1 VGSSIEGSCLPHC
14 RFVAAVPHSAADALL
29 LRHEAVL
36 LAAIVPIVIP
46 FDHGA
51 RGGSC
56 AALGGALTRA
66 ALGSHLPN
74 AEHIADGDALLNV
87 PEVPTEDRCS
97 ALATLASTAAATA
110 LLRRR
115 AGGVSAAAAASLARH
130 ATTTSELR
138 RKTTIKMTFRLHTF
152 FDSSCARSGRSTTQI
167 LVWSDFDSFAS
178 TFDFP
183 QISHTGKCQTLRRP
197 TRHEPARGRASSA
210 RGSRT
215 ERGSDDADHGAN
227 GAQLLKRKVQ
237 SSTDNCNCKMCVC
250 PVMCMCV
257 SVR

>member
-74 AEHIADGDALLNV
+74 AEHIADALLNV

-138 RKTTIKMTFRLHTF
+138 RKTTIKMTFGLQLSLILRVPDLVDLPPKYWYGATLILSRRRL
-152 FDSSCARSGRSTTQI
+152 
-167 LVWSDFDSFAS
+167 
-178 TFDFP
+178 
-183 QISHTGKCQTLRRP
+183 ISPKSHIPVNEEHCVSEGLCP
-197 TRHEPARGRASSA
+197 SVSAAGRGR
-210 RGSRT
+210 
-215 ERGSDDADHGAN
+215 HY
-227 GAQLLKRKVQ
+227 LLEQTRLEKKI
-237 SSTDNCNCKMCVC
+237 
-250 PVMCMCV
+250 
-257 SVR
+257 